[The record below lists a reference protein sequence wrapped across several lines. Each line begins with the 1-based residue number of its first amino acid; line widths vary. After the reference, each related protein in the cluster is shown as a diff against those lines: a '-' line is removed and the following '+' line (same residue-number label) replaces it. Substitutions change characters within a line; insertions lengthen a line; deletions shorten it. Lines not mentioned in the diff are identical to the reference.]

1 MVAVCGKS
9 CMNELTILCKVVD
22 NFGDAG
28 VVLRLAR
35 AMCALEPS
43 LCLRI
48 ITDNRKLFCMLQGD
62 DLSASMGLSAGG
74 CISASADNITRH
86 SRVRFF
92 DWDDSDGKCVR
103 EFSENLPNVILE
115 CFACGR
121 PDWLE
126 KLLFDDGSASGSY
139 SASAGQ
145 SASDC
150 VCANGRASTSTRLTH
165 IVNVEFLTAED
176 YADEFHLIKSGTRSP
191 HVKKSIFMPGFTQ
204 KTGGLILDGI
214 FSEAEKSKVLPKNI
228 LHLRNN
234 DKSSDIFNILVFTY
248 DRKIVSLVFALS
260 HFKNLN
266 VHVARGVGFA
276 PFIDAWENSGK
287 PFAVSELPFLPQ
299 TKWDEFLATCDF
311 LFVRGE
317 DSVSR
322 ACLSG
327 VPFVWQAYVQEDD
340 YHLVKVNALLERM
353 KPHFSEEDFTLVSA
367 VWRAFNVSADTP
379 ASDAACASETTSSCE
394 HSESDSK
401 SLAHSESDLIFA
413 MLIKASTL
421 ENSLVKGFESFAKS
435 LYENGDAAKHL
446 LAYIQTFH

>member
-1 MVAVCGKS
+1 MT
-9 CMNELTILCKVVD
+9 ELTILCKVVD

-48 ITDNRKLFCMLQGD
+48 ITDNRKLFDMLQGE
-62 DLSASMGLSAGG
+62 SS
-74 CISASADNITRH
+74 CNR
-86 SRVRFF
+86 RFRFF
-92 DWDDSDGKCVR
+92 DWNDSDGNCVR
-103 EFSENLPNVILE
+103 EFSKNPPDVILE

-126 KLLFDDGSASGSY
+126 QFLFDDGA
-139 SASAGQ
+139 
-145 SASDC
+145 
-150 VCANGRASTSTRLTH
+150 VKVRTTH
-165 IVNVEFLTAED
+165 IVNVEFLTAEN
-176 YADEFHLIKSGTRSP
+176 YADEFHLMKSGTRSQ
-191 HVKKSIFMPGFTQ
+191 HVKKSIFMPGFTT

-214 FSEAEKSKVLPKNI
+214 FAEAEKSKVLPKNN
-228 LHLRNN
+228 LQLRKQVSQNIFREN
-234 DKSSDIFNILVFTY
+234 EESSRIFNILVFTY
-248 DRKIVSLVFALS
+248 DRKIVPLVSALS
-260 HFKNLN
+260 YFKNLN
-266 VHVARGVGFA
+266 VHVARGVGFV
-276 PFIDAWENSGK
+276 PFIDAWKNAGE
-287 PFAVSELPFLPQ
+287 PFAVSELQFLPQ
-299 TKWDEFLATCDF
+299 TEWDEMLCCCDF

-353 KPHFSEEDFTLVSA
+353 KPHFSEEDFKLVSN
-367 VWRAFNVSADTP
+367 VWCAFNVSADTP

-394 HSESDSK
+394 RT
-401 SLAHSESDLIFA
+401 ESDLIFA
-413 MLIKASTL
+413 VLRKAITS

-435 LYENGDAAKHL
+435 LYENGDAAKYL
-446 LAYIQTFH
+446 LSYVHTLC

>member
-1 MVAVCGKS
+1 
-9 CMNELTILCKVVD
+9 MNELTILCKVVD

-48 ITDNRKLFCMLQGD
+48 ITDNRKLFDMLQGD
-62 DLSASMGLSAGG
+62 DLSAGG
-74 CISASADNITRH
+74 CISASADNITCNR
-86 SRVRFF
+86 RVSFF
-92 DWDDSDGKCVR
+92 DWNDSDGKCKR
-103 EFSENLPNVILE
+103 EFSENPPNVILE

-126 KLLFDDGSASGSY
+126 KLLFDDGAASGSY

-145 SASDC
+145 SAS
-150 VCANGRASTSTRLTH
+150 TRITH
-165 IVNVEFLTAED
+165 IVNVEFLTAEN
-176 YADEFHLIKSGTRSP
+176 YADEFHLMKSGTRSP
-191 HVKKSIFMPGFTQ
+191 LVKKSIFMPGFTQ

-234 DKSSDIFNILVFTY
+234 DKSSDFFNILVFTY
-248 DRKIVSLVFALS
+248 DRKIVPLVFALS

-266 VHVARGVGFA
+266 VHVARGVGFV

-322 ACLSG
+322 ACISG

-353 KPHFSEEDFTLVSA
+353 KPHFSEEDFTLVSS
-367 VWRAFNVSADTP
+367 VWRAFNVS
-379 ASDAACASETTSSCE
+379 CE
-394 HSESDSK
+394 QT
-401 SLAHSESDLIFA
+401 ESDLIFA
-413 MLIKASTL
+413 MLRKASTL

-446 LAYIQTFH
+446 LSYVHTLC